1 MRLSTFRLSSLLDIF
16 GQSVGEFKA
25 SANCDNA
32 NSKSRGPTIWC
43 KLVTLFVCIACLP
56 ATVVM
61 AQAQDS
67 ESIPR
72 RLLEDMARQQYSVLC
87 ASPEFAQCMGF
98 SSAECTD
105 LAQAAIE
112 QCLLPLPAEIAP
124 HELDNEAL
132 ESCPQKVF
140 ADAGFSEQMAG
151 ECFDEAIGG
160 EGS

>member
-1 MRLSTFRLSSLLDIF
+1 MRLNISMLSSLIDIF
-16 GQSVGEFKA
+16 GRSISNVKT
-25 SANCDNA
+25 SAIGDNA
-32 NSKSRGPTIWC
+32 TSKPRSPTMWR
-43 KLVTLFVCIACLP
+43 KLMTLFVCIACLP
-56 ATVVM
+56 ATVAV
-61 AQAQDS
+61 AQDS
-67 ESIPR
+67 ENIPR

-87 ASPEFAQCMGF
+87 ASPKFAQCMGF

-140 ADAGFSEQMAG
+140 ADAGFNEQMAG